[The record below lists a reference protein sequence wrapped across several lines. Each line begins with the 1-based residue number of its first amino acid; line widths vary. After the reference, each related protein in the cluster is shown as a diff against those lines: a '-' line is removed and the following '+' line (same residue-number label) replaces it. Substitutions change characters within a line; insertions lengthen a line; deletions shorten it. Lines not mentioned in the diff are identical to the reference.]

1 MYTLFSHPF
10 SEGITIVLAFH
21 LPFKSY
27 SPSISSFFQL
37 PFFGLN
43 EKKSSKMGFG
53 MGMGLTWQLY
63 ILCSLKPPNK
73 YNIPSKLNK
82 LWEHLGSGR
91 SPFVFVID
99 QVDVLGLY
107 E

>member
-1 MYTLFSHPF
+1 MYTLFFHPF

-27 SPSISSFFQL
+27 SPSVSSFFQL
-37 PFFGLN
+37 PSFGLN

-53 MGMGLTWQLY
+53 LGLRFSCKLY
-63 ILCSLKPPNK
+63 ILGYLKPPNK

-82 LWEHLGSGR
+82 LWKLLGSGT

-99 QVDVLGLY
+99 QIDVLGLY